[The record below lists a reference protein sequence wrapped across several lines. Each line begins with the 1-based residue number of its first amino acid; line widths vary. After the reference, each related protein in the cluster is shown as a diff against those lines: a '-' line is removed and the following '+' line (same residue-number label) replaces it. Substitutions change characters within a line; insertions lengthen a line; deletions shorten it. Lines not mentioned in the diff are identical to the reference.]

1 MSVDQNGE
9 LTKQRPTKTF
19 MVSSN
24 RIKWKQVA
32 FQQNEAMREA
42 FIHIGALKLIYN
54 SISM

>member
-1 MSVDQNGE
+1 MTVDQNGE
-9 LTKQRPTKTF
+9 LTKRRPTKTF

-24 RIKWKQVA
+24 RIQWKQVA